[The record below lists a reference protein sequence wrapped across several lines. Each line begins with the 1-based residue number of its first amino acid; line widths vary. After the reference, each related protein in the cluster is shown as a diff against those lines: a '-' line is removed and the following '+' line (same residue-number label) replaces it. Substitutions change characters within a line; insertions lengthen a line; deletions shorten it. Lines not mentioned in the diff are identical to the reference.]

1 MFPMRKVIVFFCC
14 ICSVALANAQELV
27 GIEQIFVEEFY
38 HVTKADAAIP
48 TKTGEIAEGAVTY
61 RLYLDLLPGYR
72 FQVAYG
78 TPQHPIFIRSSAP
91 FFNHIEVGNSNPNM
105 IPERT
110 YSKNIAML
118 DTWLSIGAA
127 GENHLGVPLSLDT
140 TQDWLAMEWNNEF
153 IQGELGQKWSIKE
166 RDGMVRVEKMNFPTF
181 YNMDE
186 QKKLIHADNRTSE
199 IVVDNGAWA
208 ALGRGTVG
216 ADSLNTNRS
225 LLGQFTAAGELQYGL
240 NIMIRT
246 PEGKSIRYVYEHPG
260 EGELVLPFLK
270 GGVNYYQPITK
281 AERKR
286 LKKEKKQKRK

>member
-1 MFPMRKVIVFFCC
+1 MFPMRKVIVFICC

-38 HVTKADAAIP
+38 HATKADAAIP
-48 TKTGEIAEGAVTY
+48 HKTGEITEGAVTY

-78 TPQHPIFIRSSAP
+78 TPQHPLFIRSSAP
-91 FFNHIEVGNSNPNM
+91 FYNHIEVGNSNPNM

-110 YSKNIAML
+110 YSKNIALL

-127 GENHLGVPLSLDT
+127 GENHLGIPLSLDT
-140 TQDWLAMEWNNEF
+140 TKDWLAMEWNNEF

-186 QKKLIHADNRTSE
+186 QKKLIHADNKTAE
-199 IVVDNGAWA
+199 VLVENGAWA

-216 ADSLNTNRS
+216 ADSLNSNMI
-225 LLGQFTAAGELQYGL
+225 LLGQFTVAGELDYGL

-246 PEGKSIRYVYEHPG
+246 PEGKSIRYVYDHPG

-270 GGVNYYQPITK
+270 GGVNHYQPITK

-286 LKKEKKQKRK
+286 FRKEKKQKRK